1 MLQWQAAA
9 ESLVMDFTIG
19 GELGRQ
25 NKRLNTIQDGFLQTR
40 TVLSMQHQSN
50 KAILGMLEAASSSK
64 DEAIELSNA
73 LHPQLW
79 SWVTNG
85 GEDANWTEA
94 AAVLRTGVSG
104 SLSGLINE
112 DLSATLGGAT
122 HVRSGVSDDE
132 GFGVNDYTWVRSLS
146 GDAQMIAYV
155 HVLSESGLDPSV
167 ELRQLVADALDG
179 ELDGVQ
185 PRQAVS
191 YVASSMTSHF
201 YWEFLKLRK
210 NFIIDEY
217 AVEMFLKAGELL
229 TASEML
235 EDVRDG
241 RCVVSAY
248 SRKILS
254 MDSNWR
260 LCWPLLAA
268 CGERIQWS
276 WTAEW
281 SWREFAQAV
290 VLTPDQGSATA
301 LADTWRSSK
310 QSVYRHKQH
319 AQAYDEK
326 LVSAAMSR
334 AFVLEQPELRERLV
348 ANIEARLLGWWLAQP
363 APVGPLDASESRKVL
378 ESCADGAIIAKAVD
392 CLGVFPIPYAR
403 FLLETSPGLARTVL
417 SSGDVRAGACLY
429 RLISSQLTKSSS
441 WRLFLQLA
449 DSFNGTA
456 SELVEC
462 VALLDS

>member
-1 MLQWQAAA
+1 MH
-9 ESLVMDFTIG
+9 FTIG

-25 NKRLNTIQDGFLQTR
+25 NKRLGTIRDGFLGTR
-40 TVLSMQHQSN
+40 TVLSMQHQHN
-50 KAILGMLEAASSSK
+50 KAVLGMLEAASSSK
-64 DEAIELSNA
+64 DGAIELSNA

-85 GEDANWTEA
+85 GEDDNWTEA
-94 AAVLRTGVSG
+94 AAVLRTGVSRHLSG
-104 SLSGLINE
+104 SLSE
-112 DLSATLGGAT
+112 ALSDTANSG
-122 HVRSGVSDDE
+122 SGVSGDADS
-132 GFGVNDYTWVRSLS
+132 VANDYTWVRRLS
-146 GDAQMIAYV
+146 GDEQMEAYA
-155 HVLSESGLDPSV
+155 HVMSEGGIDSSEDL
-167 ELRQLVADALDG
+167 LQLVADALDG
-179 ELDGVQ
+179 ELVGVR

-191 YVASSMTSHF
+191 YVASSMTSQF
-201 YWEFLKLRK
+201 YWEFLKRRK
-210 NFIIDEY
+210 NLVIDDY
-217 AVEMFLKAGELL
+217 AVEMLLKASELR
-229 TASEML
+229 TANEML

-241 RCVVSAY
+241 RCTVSAY
-248 SRKILS
+248 SRQILS

-260 LCWPLLAA
+260 VYWPLLAA

-290 VLTPDQGSATA
+290 ILTPDQGSAKA

-310 QSVYRHKQH
+310 QSVYRHKHH

-334 AFVLEQPELRERLV
+334 AFALAQPELRERLA
-348 ANIEARLLGWWLAQP
+348 ANIEARLLGWWLTQP
-363 APVGPLDASESRKVL
+363 APVGPLDESESRKVL
-378 ESCADGAIIAKAVD
+378 ESCADGAIVAKAVD
-392 CLGVFPIPYAR
+392 CLGVFPVASAR
-403 FLLETSPGLARTVL
+403 FLLETSPGLARAVL
-417 SSGDVRAGACLY
+417 GSGNVRAGACLY
-429 RLISSQLTKSSS
+429 RLISPQLTKSSS

-462 VALLDS
+462 VTLLDA

>member
-1 MLQWQAAA
+1 
-9 ESLVMDFTIG
+9 
-19 GELGRQ
+19 
-25 NKRLNTIQDGFLQTR
+25 
-40 TVLSMQHQSN
+40 MQHQHNS
-50 KAILGMLEAASSSK
+50 AILGMLEAASSSK

-85 GEDANWTEA
+85 GEDTDWVYAVE
-94 AAVLRTGVSG
+94 VLRKGTSSGASG
-104 SLSGLINE
+104 SLDASLSG
-112 DLSATLGGAT
+112 GGT
-122 HVRSGVSDDE
+122 VGSNVGDGE
-132 GFGVNDYTWVRSLS
+132 GFSANDYTWVRNLS
-146 GDAQMIAYV
+146 GDEQLEAYA
-155 HVLSESGLDPSV
+155 HVMHEGGIDSSP
-167 ELRQLVADALDG
+167 ELQQLVADAIDG
-179 ELDGVQ
+179 GLDGVQ

-201 YWEFLKLRK
+201 YWEFLKHRK
-210 NFIIDEY
+210 NLIIDEY
-217 AVEMFLKAGELL
+217 AVEMLLKAGGLW
-229 TASEML
+229 AANEML

-260 LCWPLLAA
+260 VCWPLLAA

-334 AFVLEQPELRERLV
+334 AFVLAQPELRERLA
-348 ANIEARLLGWWLAQP
+348 ANIEARILGWWLTQP
-363 APVGPLDASESRKVL
+363 APVGPLDESESRKVL
-378 ESCADGAIIAKAVD
+378 ESCADGAIVAKAVD

-417 SSGDVRAGACLY
+417 SSGNVRAGACLY
-429 RLISSQLTKSSS
+429 RLISPQLTKSSS

-462 VALLDS
+462 VTLLDA

>member
-1 MLQWQAAA
+1 
-9 ESLVMDFTIG
+9 
-19 GELGRQ
+19 
-25 NKRLNTIQDGFLQTR
+25 
-40 TVLSMQHQSN
+40 
-50 KAILGMLEAASSSK
+50 MLEAASSSK
-64 DEAIELSNA
+64 DGAIELSNA

-85 GEDANWTEA
+85 GEDDNWTEA
-94 AAVLRTGVSG
+94 AAVLRTGVRR
-104 SLSGLINE
+104 SLSGLLSEN
-112 DLSATLGGAT
+112 LSAVLGGAAN
-122 HVRSGVSDDE
+122 VRSSVSDDE
-132 GFGVNDYTWVRSLS
+132 GLGVHDYTWVRRLS
-146 GDAQMIAYV
+146 RDEQMSAYV
-155 HVLSESGLDPSV
+155 HVLSESGLDPSA

-185 PRQAVS
+185 SRQAVS
-191 YVASSMTSHF
+191 YVASGMTSHF
-201 YWEFLKLRK
+201 YWEFLKRRK
-210 NFIIDEY
+210 NLVIDEY
-217 AVEMFLKAGELL
+217 AVEMLLKAGELS
-229 TASEML
+229 TANEML

-241 RCVVSAY
+241 RCAVSAY

-260 LCWPLLAA
+260 VCWPLLAA

-290 VLTPDQGSATA
+290 VLTPDHGSASA

-334 AFVLEQPELRERLV
+334 AAALAQPELRERLA
-348 ANIEARLLGWWLAQP
+348 ANIEARLLGWWLTQP

-378 ESCADGAIIAKAVD
+378 ESCADGEIIAKAVD
-392 CLGVFPIPYAR
+392 CLGVFPAHYAR

-429 RLISSQLTKSSS
+429 RLVSPQLTKSSS

-449 DSFNGTA
+449 ASFNGTI

-462 VALLDS
+462 VTLLDA

>member
-1 MLQWQAAA
+1 MH
-9 ESLVMDFTIG
+9 FTIG
-19 GELGRQ
+19 GESGRQ
-25 NKRLNTIQDGFLQTR
+25 NKRLGTIQDGLLGAR
-40 TVLSMQHQSN
+40 TVLSMQHQHN
-50 KAILGMLEAASSSK
+50 KAVLGMLEAAGSSQ
-64 DEAIELSNA
+64 DGALELSNA

-79 SWVTNG
+79 SWVANG

-94 AAVLRTGVSG
+94 VAVLRAGVSRHLSG
-104 SLSGLINE
+104 SLSE
-112 DLSATLGGAT
+112 ALSDTANSG
-122 HVRSGVSDDE
+122 SGVSGDADS
-132 GFGVNDYTWVRSLS
+132 VANDYTWVRRLS
-146 GDAQMIAYV
+146 GDEQMEAYA
-155 HVLSESGLDPSV
+155 HAMSEGGIDSSEDL
-167 ELRQLVADALDG
+167 LQLVADALDG
-179 ELDGVQ
+179 ELVGVR

-191 YVASSMTSHF
+191 YVASSMTSQF
-201 YWEFLKLRK
+201 YWEFLKRRK
-210 NFIIDEY
+210 NLIIDDY
-217 AVEMFLKAGELL
+217 AVEMLLKASELR
-229 TASEML
+229 TANEML

-241 RCVVSAY
+241 RCTVSAY
-248 SRKILS
+248 SRQILS

-260 LCWPLLAA
+260 VYWPLLAA

-290 VLTPDQGSATA
+290 ILTPDQGSATA

-310 QSVYRHKQH
+310 QSVYRHKHH

-334 AFVLEQPELRERLV
+334 AFALAQPELRERLA
-348 ANIEARLLGWWLAQP
+348 ANIEARLLGWWLTQP
-363 APVGPLDASESRKVL
+363 APVGPLDESESRKVL
-378 ESCADGAIIAKAVD
+378 ESCADEALAAKAVD

-403 FLLETSPGLARTVL
+403 FLLETTPGLARAVL
-417 SSGDVRAGACLY
+417 GSGNVRAGACLY
-429 RLISSQLTKSSS
+429 SLISPQLTKSSS

-462 VALLDS
+462 VTLLDA

>member
-1 MLQWQAAA
+1 MH
-9 ESLVMDFTIG
+9 FTIG
-19 GELGRQ
+19 GESGRQ
-25 NKRLNTIQDGFLQTR
+25 NKRLGTIQDGFLGTR
-40 TVLSMQHQSN
+40 TVLSMQHQHN
-50 KAILGMLEAASSSK
+50 KAVLGMLEAAGSSQ
-64 DEAIELSNA
+64 DGAIELSNA

-79 SWVTNG
+79 SWVANG
-85 GEDANWTEA
+85 GEDDNWTEA
-94 AAVLRTGVSG
+94 VAVLRTGVSRSLGG
-104 SLSGLINE
+104 SLSD
-112 DLSATLGGAT
+112 DLSASLGGMSG
-122 HVRSGVSDDE
+122 VRSDVREDA
-132 GFGVNDYTWVRSLS
+132 GFGVDDYSWVRRLS
-146 GDAQMIAYV
+146 GDEQMEAYA
-155 HVLSESGLDPSV
+155 HVMSEGGIDSSE

-179 ELDGVQ
+179 ELVGVL
-185 PRQAVS
+185 PRQAAS
-191 YVASSMTSHF
+191 YVASSMTSQF
-201 YWEFLKLRK
+201 YWEILKLRK
-210 NFIIDEY
+210 NLIIDDY
-217 AVEMFLKAGELL
+217 AVEMLLKASELR
-229 TASEML
+229 TANEML

-241 RCVVSAY
+241 RCSVSAY
-248 SRKILS
+248 SRQVLS

-260 LCWPLLAA
+260 VYWPLLAA

-290 VLTPDQGSATA
+290 ILTPDQGSATA

-326 LVSAAMSR
+326 LVSEAMSR

-348 ANIEARLLGWWLAQP
+348 ANIEARLLGWWLTQP
-363 APVGPLDASESRKVL
+363 APVGPVDDTEARKVL
-378 ESCADGAIIAKAVD
+378 ESCADGAIVAKAVD
-392 CLGVFPIPYAR
+392 CLGVFPMPYAR

-417 SSGDVRAGACLY
+417 GSGNVRAGACLY
-429 RLISSQLTKSSS
+429 RLISPQLTKSSS

-462 VALLDS
+462 VTLLDA